1 MVDAYSLAVV
11 LLSSIA
17 MAALGGWFVFGRRH
31 ETNLSTVEAR
41 IRELEGRSG
50 ATYKKIDN
58 VDRHFLTL
66 AQRLET
72 SLNQLTERVTALEA
86 DLAATT
92 GLSGKSEVEYF
103 RKELKRLSRVNR
115 AIYDELST
123 ILKYINSKQ
132 RSADGLRL
140 ALEQTTDLED

>member
-1 MVDAYSLAVV
+1 LDQLA
-11 LLSSIA
+11 
-17 MAALGGWFVFGRRH
+17 
-31 ETNLSTVEAR
+31 
-41 IRELEGRSG
+41 
-50 ATYKKIDN
+50 
-58 VDRHFLTL
+58 
-66 AQRLET
+66 
-72 SLNQLTERVTALEA
+72 ERVTALEA

-103 RKELKRLSRVNR
+103 RKELKRLSRVNT

-140 ALEQTTDLED
+140 ALEQTSELED